1 MTLGAPSD
9 PLDRVEAL
17 MRQDEEL
24 QRQLRDLESTPPS
37 PAPDPDR
44 EAAKGERSGLATG
57 AVALL
62 LALLALPF
70 VAALPSGLLLVDV
83 GLAWGT
89 VSWVRLLVRTRR
101 LRIDDAVIASLLP
114 AMAIPSLAR
123 FLAAGQSVELPSGLG
138 HTLAFSAL
146 LVAAVTGAAALA
158 GPRRWVVQA
167 FGFGGLAGAVALL
180 LLIALL
186 HPSPPVGAWPTLGL
200 TLATVAAAV
209 TAQSVAARAAR
220 GAGWKCLACA
230 PALGLAAAQLLDG
243 TVSYLAVA
251 NPLGLLAQASHEQV
265 WLSALLI
272 EWTGPGYVLVKWG
285 LAIVL
290 VRVLDG
296 PGIRTRVSDPVHRL
310 GLYLLMAYISMG
322 PAIYSTVGL
331 FR

>member
-1 MTLGAPSD
+1 MTSRAPSD
-9 PLDRVEAL
+9 HLDKVEAL

-24 QRQLRDLESTPPS
+24 QRQVRDLESTPP
-37 PAPDPDR
+37 PANDPER
-44 EAAKGERSGLATG
+44 EAVKGERSGLVTG

-62 LALLALPF
+62 LALIALPF
-70 VAALPSGLLLVDV
+70 VAALPSGLLLLDV

-89 VSWVRLLVRTRR
+89 ISWVRFLVRTRG
-101 LRIDDAVIASLLP
+101 LRIDDALIATLLP
-114 AMAIPSLAR
+114 AIALPSLAR
-123 FLAAGQSVELPSGLG
+123 FLAAGQSVDLPLGLRY
-138 HTLAFSAL
+138 TITFPVL

-158 GPRRWVVQA
+158 GTRRRVVQA
-167 FGFGGLAGAVALL
+167 LGVGGLAAAATLL
-180 LLIALL
+180 LLIPLL

-200 TLATVAAAV
+200 TLAIVATAV
-209 TAQSVAARAAR
+209 TVQWVAVRSAR
-220 GAGWKCLACA
+220 GAAWKCLACA

-251 NPLGLLAQASHEQV
+251 NPLGLLAQPSHEQI
-265 WLSALLI
+265 WLSAFLI
-272 EWTGPGYVLVKWG
+272 QWTGPGYILAKWG

-296 PGIRTRVSDPVHRL
+296 PSIRSRVTDPVHRL

-322 PAIYSTVGL
+322 PAIYSTAGL